1 MLDSLVYFDIPSHA
15 KIVSLL
21 SNAISVA
28 VVRVSEILLDREETI
43 EMMSFVRFLELIVLI
58 FQI

>member
-1 MLDSLVYFDIPSHA
+1 MYFDIPSHA

-21 SNAISVA
+21 SNAIAVA

-43 EMMSFVRFLELIVLI
+43 EMMSFVRFMGVIVLI

>member
-1 MLDSLVYFDIPSHA
+1 VYFDIPSHA

-21 SNAISVA
+21 SNELAVA

-43 EMMSFVRFLELIVLI
+43 EMMSFMRFMEIIVFI